1 MSIILNILEDLSV
14 PKELKKLEDAHGL
27 SDGKHKN
34 MITELITEQQLI
46 LGDCLFAISCQY
58 PMDKSDCEK
67 ILNHLKL
74 IAPNTADGSLD
85 AVTMRVLFALLA
97 NFNCDVLDLAIDNIE
112 DTQCMISYFSLNII
126 LTFRALILFYDLLV
140 IISFV

>member
-1 MSIILNILEDLSV
+1 MVSIILNILEDLSL

-27 SDGKHKN
+27 ADGKHKN
-34 MITELITEQQLI
+34 MITELITEQQLL
-46 LGDCLFAISCQY
+46 LGDCLFAIACQY

-74 IAPNTADGSLD
+74 VAPNTADGSLD
-85 AVTMRVLFALLA
+85 SVTMRVLFALLA

-112 DTQCMISYFSLNII
+112 DKQCMMCYFCIFLFIH
-126 LTFRALILFYDLLV
+126 LFY
-140 IISFV
+140 FFNY